1 MNRDAPAGLPARPDS
16 FAPRTGAWDCLTA
29 RSGRLTETLGHA
41 GKLRRVDALSEVL
54 RVVKLD
60 SAIFFNA
67 EFSEPWCLCSPE
79 AREIAPV
86 LAKRAGHVIVYH
98 LLCEGLAYAR
108 LEDGEPVA
116 LAAGDLVTFPHGHS
130 HLLGNGTT
138 SKTIDGGAALPAILA
153 NGLRAM
159 RMGGGGQPSC
169 FICGFLVCDPQMSQT
184 FLGGLPPLMKVTI
197 RDDDSGRW
205 LENSLKFSVGE
216 AAAHREGADAMLAKL
231 SEVVFAETLRRYMRM
246 LPPEQTGWMAAAR
259 DPEVGRAL
267 TLLHHRHGDPWTVGA
282 LAQEVG
288 LSRTVLAERFR
299 HFLGLSPMA
308 YLTRWRLQV
317 GARSLTSTNWGVA
330 EIAAGVGYE
339 SEAAF
344 NRAFKREYGV
354 PPARYRQ
361 TQKAARES
369 H

>member
-1 MNRDAPAGLPARPDS
+1 MKREASACLPARPDL
-16 FAPRTGAWDCLTA
+16 FAARSRALDDLTA
-29 RSGRLTETLGHA
+29 RPGGLTATPGHA
-41 GKLRRVDALSEVL
+41 GRLRTMDALSEVL
-54 RVVKLD
+54 RVIKLD

-79 AREIAPV
+79 ARTIAPV
-86 LAKRAGHVIVYH
+86 LARRAGHVIVYH
-98 LLCEGLAYAR
+98 LLCEGRAYAR

-116 LAAGDLVTFPHGHS
+116 LEAGDLVTFPHGHS

-138 SKTIDGGAALPAILA
+138 SRTIDGGAALPAILA

-205 LENSLKFSVGE
+205 LENSLRFSVGE

-231 SEVVFAETLRRYMRM
+231 SEVVFAETLRRYMRT

-259 DPEVGRAL
+259 DPEVGKAL
-267 TLLHHRHGDPWTVGA
+267 TLMHHRRSEPWTIAA

-299 HFLGLSPMA
+299 YFLGVSPMA
-308 YLTRWRLQV
+308 YLTRWRLQI
-317 GARSLTSTNWGVA
+317 GALSLTSTSWGVA
-330 EIAAGVGYE
+330 EIAADVGYE

-344 NRAFKREYGV
+344 NRAFKREYGL
-354 PPARYRQ
+354 PPARYR
-361 TQKAARES
+361 ALRSARAS
-369 H
+369 Q